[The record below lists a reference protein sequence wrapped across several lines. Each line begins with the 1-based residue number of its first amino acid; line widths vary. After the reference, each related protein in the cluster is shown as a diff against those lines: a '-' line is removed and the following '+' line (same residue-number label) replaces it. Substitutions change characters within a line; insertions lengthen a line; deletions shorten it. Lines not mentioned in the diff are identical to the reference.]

1 MRGSADLEGAI
12 ERPGQQPMPRSR
24 GRREEP
30 DGESATRPSSPP
42 GGTVAASSSRRAKSP
57 ELVLQTRCDS
67 SGAPLAEACNLS
79 RWEDKPRGFG
89 LSVRVPTTLV
99 AEITTDGNYCGPG
112 SPTTIGGWLVF
123 RRGILIR
130 CMFGEGGEAWG
141 GHLSGAGMADIV
153 AVEAGQTILFP
164 DRLVEPLEPEASL
177 QRMIFR
183 DGHGYPFT
191 SYERQSA

>member
-1 MRGSADLEGAI
+1 
-12 ERPGQQPMPRSR
+12 
-24 GRREEP
+24 
-30 DGESATRPSSPP
+30 
-42 GGTVAASSSRRAKSP
+42 
-57 ELVLQTRCDS
+57 
-67 SGAPLAEACNLS
+67 
-79 RWEDKPRGFG
+79 
-89 LSVRVPTTLV
+89 
-99 AEITTDGNYCGPG
+99 
-112 SPTTIGGWLVF
+112 
-123 RRGILIR
+123 
-130 CMFGEGGEAWG
+130 MFGEGGEAWG